1 MPSINRALIAVA
13 SLLTLTGCGP
23 APEGT
28 SDNPVQASAAEP
40 LPVST
45 ITGSVSYRERMALT
59 PTAKLNLQLQDVSLA
74 DASAEIIAERT
85 ISNPGQVPISF
96 ALEYNPSRIDKR
108 HSYSM
113 RAVIRDDDKM
123 LFTTDTH
130 YPVLTRGSGELAVMT
145 LVRVAPRAQAEPGV
159 MLTGTNWQLVA
170 IRDQAVTANIN
181 GKDAYLRLTAENEA
195 VQGFS
200 GCNQFN
206 GRWSLEDEHIVL
218 GALAMTMMACP
229 DVMNTEQAFMQALEE
244 QNRHEIVG
252 NELRMYKDNELI
264 LLFRATN

>member
-1 MPSINRALIAVA
+1 MQSINRSLIAVA
-13 SLLTLTGCGP
+13 SLLTLTGCGS

-28 SDNPVQASAAEP
+28 SDNPVQASTPEP
-40 LPVST
+40 LPV

-59 PTAKLNLQLQDVSLA
+59 PTATLNLQLQDVSLA
-74 DASAEIIAERT
+74 DAAAEIIAERT

-96 ALEYNPSRIDKR
+96 ALEYDPSRIDKR

-113 RAVIRDDDKM
+113 RAVIRDDAKM

-145 LVRVAPRAQAEPGV
+145 LVRVAPRAPAKSEIT
-159 MLTGTNWQLVA
+159 LTETKWQLVA
-170 IRDQAVTANIN
+170 IRDQAVAASVN
-181 GKDAYLRLTAENEA
+181 GENAYLQLATENEA

-200 GCNQFN
+200 GCNRFN
-206 GRWSLEDEHIVL
+206 GRWSLEEERIVL
-218 GALAMTMMACP
+218 GAMAMTMMACA
-229 DVMNTEQAFMQALEE
+229 DEMNTEQAFMQALEE
-244 QNRHEIVG
+244 QDRHQIVG
-252 NELRMYKDNELI
+252 NELSMYKDDELI